1 MVAHGMVSGLHGGA
15 VRAPPA
21 WNARICGTVPSA
33 VEPDAL
39 TDPVC
44 GVRVGAA
51 SPYHRAHGG
60 ALFCFCSAGCRD
72 RFIADPSRFVVL
84 AFAQVGR
91 GISDVEPGGRMG
103 APIRPEANGPAVASL
118 VPYPPTFD
126 LTEPITRAGTL
137 PTAQLLNF
145 PIGKA
150 QSGDADP
157 SRAVGAPSGSPTENR
172 VRDFFTILFPWR
184 ERRFARRVS
193 RELLKLYWIVSASH
207 PDLKGRDLYRKIV
220 IARTR
225 ADPEAAEA
233 LIDQAEESFATWPA
247 RRTLMFCDV
256 VHFLA
261 VSEFLASHGNS
272 LWIHANMGREIASQI
287 PHNL

>member
-1 MVAHGMVSGLHGGA
+1 LDTVWYRDTLAKKA
-15 VRAPPA
+15 QIEARAC
-21 WNARICGTVPSA
+21 NARICGTVPDA

-44 GVRVGAA
+44 GVWVGAA
-51 SPYHRAHGG
+51 SPYHHAYRG
-60 ALFCFCSAGCRD
+60 ALFCFCGARCRD
-72 RFIADPSRFVVL
+72 RFIADPSTFVVL
-84 AFAQVGR
+84 VPARGGH
-91 GISDVEPGGRMG
+91 GISGADPGEQIA
-103 APIRPEANGPAVASL
+103 APIRPEATRPPVAPSL
-118 VPYPPTFD
+118 PYPPTFD
-126 LTEPITRAGTL
+126 LTEPIARAATL

-145 PIGKA
+145 PVGPP

-157 SRAVGAPSGSPTENR
+157 ARTSGTASGALGETR
-172 VRDFFTILFPWR
+172 VREFLTLFFPWR

-225 ADPEAAEA
+225 ADPEAADT

-272 LWIHANMGREIASQI
+272 LWIHANMGREIAAQI